1 MVELDIEEVT
11 LTELEESYRRRFG
24 LEAPAGLGH
33 TPLPEAALGILR
45 RGSVR
50 RYRVEPVPDALLD
63 VLLACAQSAPTK
75 SNLQQYSILV
85 LRDAA
90 KRRRLAELLPTM
102 RWAAEAP
109 VFLFF
114 LGDVRRG
121 RRVAELR
128 GYEHRNDNVDTFM
141 NAAVDAAL
149 AMQCF
154 IDAAEAAG
162 LGCCPI
168 SMVRN
173 HLDAMADLLGLP
185 EGVFP
190 IAGLSAGWPEQE
202 ARVSMRLP
210 SAVVIHR
217 DTYDDSA
224 LPGELDAYDDR
235 VFAVAPIPR
244 EKQRHADRYGVAAR
258 GTWSENVARQLSLSE
273 RADFRDWLRRRG
285 LNLD

>member
-1 MVELDIEEVT
+1 MEHPVT
-11 LTELEESYRRRFG
+11 DLTEIYGRRFG
-24 LEAPAGLGH
+24 LEAPGDLAKAE
-33 TPLPEAALGILR
+33 LPDAALGILAR
-45 RGSVR
+45 RSIR
-50 RYRVEPVPDALLD
+50 RYRAEAVPNGLLD

-85 LRDAA
+85 LRDDA
-90 KRRRLAELLPTM
+90 KRERLAKLLPGM
-102 RWAAEAP
+102 PWAAGAP

-121 RRVAELR
+121 RRVARMR

-173 HLDAMADLLGLP
+173 ELDAMTDLLQLP
-185 EGVFP
+185 AGVFP
-190 IAGLSAGWPEQE
+190 VAGLAAGWPDEE
-202 ARVSMRLP
+202 GRVSMRLP
-210 SAVVIHR
+210 PSVVVHR
-217 DTYDDSA
+217 DRYDDS
-224 LPGELDAYDDR
+224 ELEAEIAAYDDR
-235 VFAVAPIPR
+235 AFAVAPIPP
-244 EKQRHADRYGVAAR
+244 EKQRHVDRYGIAER
-258 GTWSENVARQLSLSE
+258 GIWSENVARQLSLPE
-273 RADFRDWLRRRG
+273 RAAFRDWLRQQK
-285 LNLD
+285 LSLD

>member
-1 MVELDIEEVT
+1 MADLAE
-11 LTELEESYRRRFG
+11 YYARRFG
-24 LEAPAGLGH
+24 LDAPANLGGL
-33 TPLPEAALGILR
+33 TPPDVLRGILS

-50 RYRVEPVPDALLD
+50 RYRPEPVCDGLLD
-63 VLLACAQSAPTK
+63 TLLACAQSAPTK

-85 LRDAA
+85 LRDSA
-90 KRRRLAELLPTM
+90 KRERLAGLIPTAQ
-102 RWAAEAP
+102 WAAEAP

-121 RRVAELR
+121 RRVAQMR

-154 IDAAEAAG
+154 INAAEAAG

-173 HLDAMADLLGLP
+173 ELDAVAELLELP
-185 EGVFP
+185 YGVFP
-190 IAGLSAGWPEQE
+190 IAGLSAGWPDEDG
-202 ARVSMRLP
+202 RISMRLP
-210 SAVVIHR
+210 PSVVVHQDR
-217 DTYDDSA
+217 YDDGGLA
-224 LPGELDAYDDR
+224 GKVEAYDDR
-235 VFAVAPIPR
+235 GFAVAPIPP
-244 EKQRHADRYGVAAR
+244 EKQRHVDRYGVAER
-258 GTWSENVARQLSLSE
+258 GTWSENVARQLSVSE
-273 RADFRDWLRRRG
+273 RANFRDWLRRQG